1 MSRRLST
8 EGRTPQPHTSRRND
22 APSPG
27 YFGFVVGGE
36 DSVPP
41 DSNPGNHTKQNW
53 DFPTSQARSVAE
65 KAQQKAVES
74 NPDYAEFR
82 RQSDQHAKFQ
92 LKGHTLS
99 SMTRP
104 SQSRQGSKSSVQ
116 QKQPSAR
123 TPLSPGNNG
132 AFFDNMQIDDDG
144 RVPREDQR
152 SFFDIPRANSPGP
165 MSPHLANVAEHQHA
179 RLSLPGNRLASPP
192 IQERKPQR
200 AETLPLNTNEGQPT
214 MITAQQLSDL
224 LTTIPE
230 KVLVLD
236 LRVYQQ
242 YASARVKGALNLC
255 IPTTL
260 LKRPSFTVQKLLDTF
275 NNDHDRDEFEKW
287 ENCPYIVV
295 YDANSL
301 QLKEAIT
308 SQNVLKKFVT
318 EGWRGHGL
326 IVTGGFLQI
335 SRTMSNLIEEGP
347 AVSAEG
353 SGKQMLTV
361 EALNNDTIPVAG
373 GCSMPT
379 GKGGPANAFFGNI
392 RQNMDLLDGVGQLP
406 VKKPANMTERT
417 QELLP
422 GWLKRASS
430 MSDDGKLIS
439 EKFLAIER
447 AEQKRMQEALSG
459 HVSYG
464 SPAAERPKRIQIA
477 GIEKGSKNRYNNI
490 FPYDHT
496 RVRLQGVPDGDCDYI
511 NANSIGTTYSNRR
524 YIATQAPVPSTFDDF
539 WRLTWE
545 QDIRVIVMLTAEQE
559 GGQVK
564 SHPYWNPGSY
574 GPLKLKQL
582 SEKRVSL
589 EPVSGSHS
597 SSSSVP
603 SSSTKTSA
611 DQSHRPSLG
620 QRRSTQPEPSSKK
633 ANNDDAASSASERP
647 TVIVRHFTLSH
658 AAFPFQPMREITQLQ
673 YTQWPDF
680 GAPAV
685 PTAILGLVEQVN
697 KYIRN
702 GSSDR
707 SSSRAAEPGQRPLI
721 VHCSAGCGRTGTF
734 CTIDS
739 VIDMLKHQRDVQ
751 QKEGDDMDVDEP
763 DNWVNRDDIDLVA
776 LAVEEMRKQRLS
788 MVQNLRQFVLC
799 YESVLEWIVEQQQQQ
814 GQSPEV
820 RQENSR
826 NAEKR
831 PTMGA
836 RSKTGVPLEKEKD
849 KMMRPGLP
857 GRDSSSSSSRKSYYG

>member
-1 MSRRLST
+1 MAPRLSS
-8 EGRTPQPHTSRRND
+8 EGRAPSVHTSKRNE

-27 YFGFVVGGE
+27 YFGFVVGGD
-36 DSVPP
+36 DSIPP

-53 DFPTSQARSVAE
+53 DFPSSQARSVAE
-65 KAQQKAVES
+65 KAQQKSVES

-82 RQSDQHAKFQ
+82 RQSEHHARFQ

-116 QKQPSAR
+116 QKRPSAE
-123 TPLSPGNNG
+123 TPLSPSSKGG
-132 AFFDNMQIDDDG
+132 FFDSMQIDDDG
-144 RVPREDQR
+144 RSPKQDQK
-152 SFFDIPRANSPGP
+152 SFFDIPRENSPGP
-165 MSPHLANVAEHQHA
+165 MSPHLSNVADHQHA
-179 RLSLPGNRLASPP
+179 RLSLPGSRLMSPP
-192 IQERKPQR
+192 VQERTPQR
-200 AETLPLNTNEGQPT
+200 AETLPLNTTEGQPT

-224 LTTIPE
+224 LASMPE

-236 LRVYQQ
+236 LRVYPQ

-275 NNDHDRDEFEKW
+275 NTDQEREEFEKW
-287 ENCPYIVV
+287 DDCPYIVV
-295 YDANSL
+295 YDANSM
-301 QLKEAIT
+301 QLKEAMT

-335 SRTMSNLIEEGP
+335 SRTMPNLVEDGSV
-347 AVSAEG
+347 VSTNGA
-353 SGKQMLTV
+353 GKQVL
-361 EALNNDTIPVAG
+361 AANSLNHDTIAVAG
-373 GCSMPT
+373 GCSMPSE
-379 GKGGPANAFFGNI
+379 KGGPANAFFGNI

-406 VKKPANMTERT
+406 VRKPENMTDRT
-417 QELLP
+417 KEHLP
-422 GWLKRASS
+422 AWLKRASS
-430 MSDDGKLIS
+430 VSNEGKLVS
-439 EKFLAIER
+439 DKFLAIEK

-464 SPAAERPKRIQIA
+464 SPASERPKRIQIA

-496 RVRLQGVPDGDCDYI
+496 RVRLQGVPEGDCDYI
-511 NANSIGTTYSNRR
+511 NANAIRTSYSNRR

-564 SHPYWNPGSY
+564 SHPYWNAGSY
-574 GPLKLKQL
+574 GPLKLKVL

-589 EPVSGSHS
+589 EPRTTSHS
-597 SSSSVP
+597 SSSSV
-603 SSSTKTSA
+603 SSSTKSPP
-611 DQSHRPSLG
+611 DHHRPSLG
-620 QRRSTQPEPSSKK
+620 PRRSTQP
-633 ANNDDAASSASERP
+633 DSASQKTSAENAGP
-647 TVIVRHFTLSH
+647 SASDPPAVIVRHLTLSH
-658 AAFPFQPMREITQLQ
+658 SAFPFQPMREITQLQ

-685 PTAILGLVEQVN
+685 PTAILNLVEQVN
-697 KYIRN
+697 KYIRP
-702 GSSDR
+702 GTQDR
-707 SSSRAAEPGQRPLI
+707 SSSHAAEPGQRPII

-734 CTIDS
+734 CAIDS
-739 VIDMLKHQRDVQ
+739 VIDMLKHQRDAQ
-751 QKEGDDMDVDEP
+751 QRGVDEM
-763 DNWVNRDDIDLVA
+763 DIDEEDDWVNRDDIDLVA
-776 LAVEEMRKQRLS
+776 MVVEEMRKQRLS

-799 YESVLEWIVEQQQQQ
+799 YESVMGWIAEQQQKGQ
-814 GQSPEV
+814 GHDSKD
-820 RQENSR
+820 ENKKGQ
-826 NAEKR
+826 EKR
-831 PTMGA
+831 PAMSG
-836 RSKTGVPLEKEKD
+836 RSKTGTHPEKEKD
-849 KMMRPGLP
+849 KARPSLHGN
-857 GRDSSSSSSRKSYYG
+857 RKSYYG